1 MVCSAGGV
9 AAVAAK
15 CTAQL
20 NEVVALVR
28 APQPPLARQT
38 LGVVVVMDVHAR
50 DVAAE
55 LAAQRVADASAF
67 AWQSQLRT
75 YWEVRGAAET
85 HCYAAL
91 AECMSQ
97 ETRGACCNAACN
109 TTAGRCEL
117 ALGLSAA
124 LGLSVCVM
132 HSQLSHFSGDQRLG
146 RTHCRRAGL
155 GYHAF

>member
-1 MVCSAGGV
+1 M

-38 LGVVVVMDVHAR
+38 LGVVVIMDVHAR

-75 YWEVRGAAET
+75 YWEVRGAEQQKQIAV
-85 HCYAAL
+85 L
-91 AECMSQ
+91 
-97 ETRGACCNAACN
+97 R
-109 TTAGRCEL
+109 
-117 ALGLSAA
+117 
-124 LGLSVCVM
+124 
-132 HSQLSHFSGDQRLG
+132 
-146 RTHCRRAGL
+146 
-155 GYHAF
+155 

>member
-1 MVCSAGGV
+1 MRRVQLKGFNICIAGGV

-67 AWQSQLRT
+67 VWQSQLRT
-75 YWEVRGAAET
+75 YWEVREAAET
-85 HCYAAL
+85 QCL
-91 AECMSQ
+91 W
-97 ETRGACCNAACN
+97 RV
-109 TTAGRCEL
+109 L
-117 ALGLSAA
+117 
-124 LGLSVCVM
+124 
-132 HSQLSHFSGDQRLG
+132 
-146 RTHCRRAGL
+146 
-155 GYHAF
+155 